1 MSSIVPV
8 NLVVKAL
15 RDSGYKNTA
24 YAVAELIDNSIQ
36 YGASQVDFICFEED
50 FQTPKRLISRI
61 SEIAILDNGTG
72 MTVDT
77 LETALQ
83 FGNGSNLKNTTEN
96 VIGRFGM
103 GLPSSS
109 ISQAKKV
116 EVYTWTDSVDNSI
129 YSYLNVDEIISG
141 TLTEVPMPSKRSIP
155 DEFKKIGLKFEKTGT
170 LVVWSEIDRC
180 LWKTGETIIKHSESL
195 IGRMYRKFISSG
207 QVNISGKVYKK
218 NKLSEVVLDKKFL
231 PNDPMYLMKNTTVS
245 NILNKAGLSDPMFDF
260 YGGEEGYQKEYK
272 IHYKGNDHSV
282 YVRYSVAKE
291 EARRSKDGKNAGHR
305 DHGKLAGENIGVSV
319 VRTGRELDLDTSW
332 AISYDTRERWWGVEV
347 EFPSTLDEVFGV
359 TNNKQYAVNFKE
371 LGTMDIAEVV
381 KESGLT
387 VGQYKEELLENNDL
401 KGLLIEIAIDIENQ
415 LSIIRTYIRTQAKKL
430 EKTEKVTR
438 HDGSV
443 TPTDFGGEI
452 KATEM
457 TDKRKESGNT
467 GTSDKDELE
476 KTDEEKLKEL
486 EKSLTDDEV
495 VDATEIAQM
504 LIKSGIKYQFVDTSF
519 DGNAFFSVSPVGGKI
534 IIKLNNS
541 HPAYH
546 KFVEVLNDDID
557 QDVEKDEL
565 LERLKTAQYGL
576 KLILMAWARY
586 EDEQPDGPLKTAVK
600 NARQDWGRIAAEFM
614 E

>member
-36 YGASQVDFICFEED
+36 YGASNVDFICFEED

-61 SEIAILDNGTG
+61 SEIAILDNGSG
-72 MTVDT
+72 MTVDK

-116 EVYTWTDSVDNSI
+116 EVYSWTDTVDNSI
-129 YSYLNVDEIISG
+129 YSYLNVDEIVSG
-141 TLTEVPMPSKRSIP
+141 ALSEVPFPVKKQVP

-207 QVNISGKVYKK
+207 QVNISGKVFKK
-218 NKLSEVVLDKKFL
+218 SKLSEVLLDKKFL
-231 PNDPMYLMKNTTVS
+231 PNDPMYLMKNTTVTKA
-245 NILNKAGLSDPMFDF
+245 LNKAGLSDPMFDY
-260 YGGEEGYQKEYK
+260 YGGLEGYEKEYK
-272 IHYKGNDHSV
+272 IHYKGNDHKV

-291 EARRSKDGKNAGHR
+291 EARKSKNGNAAGAM
-305 DHGKLAGENIGVSV
+305 DHGKHAGDNIGVSV
-319 VRTGRELDLDTSW
+319 VRSGRELDLDNSW
-332 AISYDTRERWWGVEV
+332 AIGYDPRERWWGVEV

-371 LGTMDIAEVV
+371 LGSMDIASVV
-381 KESGLT
+381 RESGLSI
-387 VGQYKEELLENNDL
+387 GAYKEELLDNNDL

-415 LSIIRTYIRTQAKKL
+415 LSIIRTYVKTQAKKL

-438 HDGSV
+438 HGHED
-443 TPTDFGGEI
+443 TTTDFGGEI

-457 TDKRKESGNT
+457 TDKRKESGNA

-476 KTDEEKLKEL
+476 KTDEEKLKDL
-486 EKSLTDDEV
+486 ETSLKEDEV
-495 VDATEIAQM
+495 VGATEIAEM
-504 LIKSGIKYQFVDTSF
+504 LIKNKIKYQFIDTSF

-534 IIKLNNS
+534 IIKLNNT

-546 KFVEVLNDDID
+546 KFVEVLKDDID
-557 QDVEKDEL
+557 SSIEKDEL

-586 EDEQPDGPLKTAVK
+586 EDEQLEGPLKTAVK

-614 E
+614 Q